1 MNVRSQPDWR
11 RRLERFSAWLML
23 ALAAALWWH
32 GTAQAQDATRQA
44 SRTPVPAVAPA
55 ASGTQCVVDPA
66 VMRRTHMQLLK
77 HQRDRTVRVGDR
89 SSPVSLKACVDC
101 HASPVT
107 HSVAA
112 APTDFC
118 QSCHS
123 YAAVKIDCFEC
134 HSSHAGSQAAS
145 LVHRP

>member
-1 MNVRSQPDWR
+1 MNTRSQPDWR
-11 RRLERFSAWLML
+11 RRLERASAWLML
-23 ALAAALWWH
+23 ALAAALWW
-32 GTAQAQDATRQA
+32 TTPTQAQVRQLG
-44 SRTPVPAVAPA
+44 RTPVPAVAPA
-55 ASGTQCVVDPA
+55 ASGTQCVVEPT

-77 HQRDRTVRVGDR
+77 HQRDRTVHSGDR

-101 HASPVT
+101 HASPAT
-107 HSVAA
+107 RSVAA

-134 HSSHAGSQAAS
+134 HSSHAGQQAAS
-145 LVHRP
+145 LVQRP